1 MGQLDGIKDYRFG
14 QNIKRTPEEER
25 ELKRKGAAASHV
37 ARRRNKTM
45 QQCAKLLLSAEPDD
59 NAKKLL
65 AKNGIEEDDMTNQM
79 VIMYNLMQ
87 LAKDGD
93 VKAVKAL
100 AEIVGEGAA
109 GQALK
114 QRKLEAKQKKVYQ
127 DKTLEL
133 MERKVENSEF

>member
-25 ELKRKGAAASHV
+25 KLKQKGAAASHV

-59 NAKKLL
+59 NAKALL
-65 AKNGIEEDDMTNQM
+65 KKNGIEEDDMTNQM

-109 GQALK
+109 GQTLK
-114 QRKLEAKQKKVYQ
+114 QRKLEAKQKKIYQ
-127 DKTLEL
+127 DKSLEL

>member
-25 ELKRKGAAASHV
+25 KLKQKGAAASHV

-59 NAKKLL
+59 NAKALL
-65 AKNGIEEDDMTNQM
+65 KKNGIEEDD
-79 VIMYNLMQ
+79 MYNLMQ

-114 QRKLEAKQKKVYQ
+114 QRKLEAKQKKIYQ
-127 DKTLEL
+127 DKSLEL